1 MIKKIFSLLII
12 FQGIVILT
20 FAQPIN
26 LNQPLTPDVQK
37 QWDAYIKKNAPSQS
51 ALKVVVEMASRY
63 LMTGRSADGMEIYK
77 KYKKYFPNESEFFNS
92 QIEFYEGQ
100 MLMQAPISENLNIY
114 LDYIKEKAPSENAF
128 LALRK
133 VAEPY
138 INRRLWDSAI
148 VIFKKYKPIFPGKE
162 SYIDKLIEI
171 LASPE
176 EGIII
181 RNLGPNINTEQ
192 SEWDPNPTPDGKYLY
207 LSTSYRSDGYGMSD
221 VYYSKMLDGEWQ
233 PAKNAGKGINGPQE
247 ETVDNVT
254 ADGTGLFLSG
264 TFSKTLGLFDIY
276 FIERKEGGW
285 GPLIHFPPPINTK
298 WTDEGACP
306 SSDGK
311 AIIFT
316 SDRPGGIG
324 KFVPYGTYDHGS
336 THGNMDIYISIRTD
350 TGWSAPINLG
360 NVINTPY
367 SERSPFLHPDGK
379 TLYFSS
385 EGHPGL
391 GGLDLFK
398 SVRLKEY
405 SWTEWSEPINLGK
418 EINSISDDWGY
429 KISVSGDSAFFAGY
443 NRTDGYG
450 SWDLYSV
457 ILPKKARPN
466 VVAKVWGKV
475 IDRSGERISADIIWE
490 DLTTGKVLGQ
500 LKSNPDDGSYII
512 LLPLGKFYGFFAQKD
527 GYYPSSEYI
536 DLRDIDTATTLNVD
550 IVLVSAEEMKRYNAK
565 IRINNIFF
573 DFDKYALKK
582 ESLPELNRLVT
593 FLKENPNYK
602 VEISGHTDSIGTD
615 KYNKDLALKRVNSV
629 VEYLVSKGFKRE
641 RFVSKTFGSELP
653 IADNRTPKGRALNR
667 RVEIRFLNE

>member
-1 MIKKIFSLLII
+1 MKKIFCLLII
-12 FQGIVILT
+12 FQGIAILT

-37 QWDAYIKKNAPSQS
+37 QWDAYIKKNAPNQN

-77 KYKKYFPNESEFFNS
+77 KYQRYFPNQTEFFKS
-92 QIEFYEGQ
+92 QIEFYENQ

-114 LDYIKEKAPSENAF
+114 LEYIKEKAPSENAF

-148 VIFKKYKPIFPGKE
+148 VIFKKYKPMFPGKE

-171 LASPE
+171 LAAPE
-176 EGIII
+176 EGLIV

-207 LSTSYRSDGYGMSD
+207 FSTSYRPDGYGMSD
-221 VYYSKMLDGEWQ
+221 VFYSKMIDGVWQ

-264 TFSKTLGLFDIY
+264 TFSKTYGLFDIY

-285 GPLIHFPPPINTK
+285 GPLIHFPPPVNTK

-306 SSDGK
+306 TSDGQ

-316 SDRPGGIG
+316 SDRPGGVG
-324 KFVPYGTYDHGS
+324 KFISYGTYDHGS
-336 THGNMDIYISIRTD
+336 THGNMDIYVSIRTD

-367 SERSPFLHPDGK
+367 SERSPYLHPDGK

-398 SVRLKEY
+398 SVRLKED

-443 NRTDGYG
+443 NRTDSYG
-450 SWDLYSV
+450 GWDIYSI
-457 ILPKKARPN
+457 ILPKKARPD

-512 LLPLGKFYGFFAQKD
+512 LLPLGKFYGFYAQKE
-527 GYYPSSEYI
+527 GYYPASEYI

-573 DFDKYALKK
+573 DFDRYALKK

-593 FLKENPNYK
+593 FLKENPNNK
-602 VEISGHTDSIGTD
+602 VEISGHADSIGTD

-629 VEYLVSKGFKRE
+629 VDYLVSKGFKRE
-641 RFVSKTFGSELP
+641 RFVLKSYGSEMPL
-653 IADNRTPKGRALNR
+653 ADNRTPKGRALNR